1 MCEEIYISNPS
12 TWTCENVK
20 YLGSI
25 INDSVIT
32 CNKIIEAS
40 KSVLTITTLIK
51 TTPTKTVPI
60 KTVPSKTIPTKAL
73 PTVLHKKKIIC
84 TIKTLYILLN
94 FFIDYHVTIANC

>member
-32 CNKIIEAS
+32 CNKIIEVS

-51 TTPTKTVPI
+51 TTPTKTVP
-60 KTVPSKTIPTKAL
+60 SKTIPTKAL
-73 PTVLHKKKIIC
+73 PTVLHKKR
-84 TIKTLYILLN
+84 
-94 FFIDYHVTIANC
+94 

>member
-51 TTPTKTVPI
+51 TTPTKTVP
-60 KTVPSKTIPTKAL
+60 SKTIPTKAL
-73 PTVLHKKKIIC
+73 PTVLHKKKDN
-84 TIKTLYILLN
+84 LYNKN
-94 FFIDYHVTIANC
+94 FIYFTQFFY

>member
-40 KSVLTITTLIK
+40 KSVRTITTLIK

-60 KTVPSKTIPTKAL
+60 KTVPSKTIPTKAI
-73 PTVLHKKKIIC
+73 PTIYIKKDN
-84 TIKTLYILLN
+84 LYNKN
-94 FFIDYHVTIANC
+94 FIYFTQFFY

>member
-51 TTPTKTVPI
+51 TTPTKTVP
-60 KTVPSKTIPTKAL
+60 SKTIPTKAL
-73 PTVLHKKKIIC
+73 PTVLHKKKIIY

-94 FFIDYHVTIANC
+94 FFIDYHITIANC

>member
-1 MCEEIYISNPS
+1 MYEEIYISNPS

-51 TTPTKTVPI
+51 TTPTKTVP
-60 KTVPSKTIPTKAL
+60 SKTIPTKAL
-73 PTVLHKKKIIC
+73 PTVLHKKR
-84 TIKTLYILLN
+84 
-94 FFIDYHVTIANC
+94 